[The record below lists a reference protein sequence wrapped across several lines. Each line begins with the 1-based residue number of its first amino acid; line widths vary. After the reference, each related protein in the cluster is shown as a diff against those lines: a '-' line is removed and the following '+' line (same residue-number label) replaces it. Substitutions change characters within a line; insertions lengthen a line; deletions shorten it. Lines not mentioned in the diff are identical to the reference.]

1 MKKHKAALVVLRAVG
16 ALCCA
21 AVAVYGFV
29 VAGMFGAD
37 ASLLVLSVF
46 SLILAFL
53 HIAVCLQ
60 ARAGPATR
68 AVFGAAFVVCFLGQ
82 LVAGLVL
89 VNRLIFQD
97 YGPPSI
103 STRWKPTISSLYILS
118 ICISSILLPTVLMFL
133 FEPTGVPD
141 DEMRFDHDVDGTAS
155 YSPSCPS
162 KDVESNGQLAFEQD
176 TGFPKKLSERTLVED
191 PEKRPH
197 SIACSSIEQANDDTK
212 IAYVIETA
220 HNKDDKDVLCNDEN
234 NWMNSALVLYQDES
248 HLGHSHTSSSL
259 SSAVSLKKALKKSN
273 TQVFKSLL
281 KLGDSQNNP
290 MFPPA
295 GIFATHDSFSIPNL
309 SHRSSMD
316 FNSKQYISGTL
327 PSDNRVS
334 LLLPKHRLS
343 LDNLAFDNNVDLEVA
358 KVRHND
364 KSLSRPSFDEKE
376 VNRSKSMS
384 CMRTHPGKVCS
395 IDIKE
400 KSINNERAYLSSISD
415 TLLPPV
421 LRKGESPILSI
432 KRQQTQEKI
441 FEHPETISREVYEQ
455 RNAMDHNDAPGSMTN
470 NVSDLSNNAKLL
482 KISEFGESVNEE
494 FDNFNQSGIDTASD
508 RDPVADNGHEENTG
522 LGIEYPSLEN
532 YEDDEYS
539 KSLKNLEKIPKLSAP
554 SQKLWGQKSSDLSQK
569 GSRSNLRHVSLEEWH
584 ENWDSWNE
592 MRIRSG
598 DSYNF
603 PKILQKQDSFV
614 SQMEAKEFGSLD
626 YPGMIPEVKMNETYG
641 GMVTQIDNLSEL
653 SSTIRPDHDTR
664 GSRSSLAFLNRS
676 YSAPSLHTFRNLSLS
691 GSGLYSNSN
700 TKYSG
705 SESDKDLPELKVEHY
720 HMDTLTPQA
729 EVRNSTN
736 SSPIKRFF
744 QESPKKIGNVFRKRP
759 RNSID
764 SLPFN
769 DSYNYHRHAPST
781 VSYQQSA
788 HSHKSSMGGASPK
801 RKSLRSFLSI
811 APSNQSVPLNLV
823 TTVLSLP
830 FAPNEL
836 THYDDIPQPLDY
848 LHYFDQ
854 EDVTN
859 SDKSRV
865 SSVPSAVIGE
875 YDREKWR
882 TLKALQNQE
891 KMCFPESTQCN

>member
-1 MKKHKAALVVLRAVG
+1 MKKHKVALVVLRTVG
-16 ALCCA
+16 VLCCA
-21 AVAVYGFV
+21 AVAIYGFV
-29 VAGMFGAD
+29 VAGIFGAD
-37 ASLLVLSVF
+37 ASVLVLSVF
-46 SLILAFL
+46 SLLLAFL
-53 HIAVCLQ
+53 HIAVGLVRKGPTS
-60 ARAGPATR
+60 RAA
-68 AVFGAAFVVCFLGQ
+68 FGAFFVVCFIGQ

-97 YGPPSI
+97 YGLRRI

-133 FEPTGVPD
+133 IEPTSVPD
-141 DEMRFDHDVDGTAS
+141 NEMRFGPEVDGTVS
-155 YSPSCPS
+155 YSPSNAS
-162 KDVESNGQLAFEQD
+162 KDCGSNGQLDFDLD
-176 TGFPKKLSERTLVED
+176 TGFPKKLSERTLVEG

-197 SIACSSIEQANDDTK
+197 SMACSSMEHVNDDTK

-220 HNKDDKDVLCNDEN
+220 HKKDDEDVLCNDEN
-234 NWMNSALVLYQDES
+234 NWMNSALVLYPDES
-248 HLGHSHTSSSL
+248 HFGHSHTSSSL
-259 SSAVSLKKALKKSN
+259 SSAVSLKKALRKSN

-281 KLGDSQNNP
+281 KLGESQNVP
-290 MFPPA
+290 LFPPA
-295 GIFATHDSFSIPNL
+295 AIFATQDALSIPNL
-309 SHRSSMD
+309 SHQSSSD
-316 FNSKQYISGTL
+316 FSSRQQISDTL

-334 LLLPKHRLS
+334 LLIPKHRLS

-358 KVRHND
+358 KLRHNG
-364 KSLSRPSFDEKE
+364 KRLSRPSFDEKE

-384 CMRTHPGKVCS
+384 CMKTHSGKACS

-441 FEHPETISREVYEQ
+441 PGHPETINREIYGQ
-455 RNAMDHNDAPGSMTN
+455 KNSIDHSHASGSMTN
-470 NVSDLSNNAKLL
+470 SVPDPSNNVKLL
-482 KISEFGESVNEE
+482 RISEFDESVHEDFNN
-494 FDNFNQSGIDTASD
+494 FDQPGISMASD
-508 RDPVADNGHEENTG
+508 HNLLVATDHEENTG
-522 LGIEYPSLEN
+522 LGIELTSQDD

-539 KSLKNLEKIPKLSAP
+539 KSLKNLEKIPKPSAP
-554 SQKLWGQKSSDLSQK
+554 LLKRLGQKSFDLSQK

-584 ENWDSWNE
+584 ENHDSWNE
-592 MRIRSG
+592 LRIRSG

-603 PKILQKQDSFV
+603 PKILQKQDTFV
-614 SQMEAKEFGSLD
+614 SQLEAKEFGSLD
-626 YPGMIPEVKMNETYG
+626 YPGMIPEVKLNETCG
-641 GMVTQIDNLSEL
+641 AMVTQIDNLSEL
-653 SSTIRPDHDTR
+653 SSTIRPDHDIQ
-664 GSRSSLAFLNRS
+664 GSISSLAFLNRS

-691 GSGLYSNSN
+691 DRGLYSNSN
-700 TKYSG
+700 TKYS
-705 SESDKDLPELKVEHY
+705 SNESDNDLPELQIGYY
-720 HMDTLTPQA
+720 HTGALRPQA
-729 EVRNSTN
+729 DVSNSTN

-744 QESPKKIGNVFRKRP
+744 QESPKKIGNVFRKKP

-764 SLPFN
+764 SSPL
-769 DSYNYHRHAPST
+769 DESYNYHRHVPST

-788 HSHKSSMGGASPK
+788 HSHKSSTGGTSPK
-801 RKSLRSFLSI
+801 RKSLKSFLSI
-811 APSNQSVPLNLV
+811 APSNQCVPLNQV
-823 TTVLSLP
+823 TAVLSVP
-830 FAPNEL
+830 FTSDGSA
-836 THYDDIPQPLDY
+836 HYDGIPHPFDY